1 MNKLRL
7 LKIHQ
12 DAKYDHIMEIDG
24 DVHFPQVA
32 LPKDLKLPS
41 FELRYL
47 HWDEYALK
55 YLPPNFHPKN
65 LVELNLRCGNIK
77 QLWEGNKLLKKLK
90 VINLNHS
97 QHLMEFPSFSM
108 MPNLEILTLEGCIS
122 LQRLPMDI
130 DKLQHLQT
138 LSCHDCSKLEHFPEI
153 KYTMKNLK
161 KLDLYGTAIEK
172 LPSSSIEHLEGL
184 EYLNL
189 AHCENLVD
197 GESREPAMLRGVL
210 HLNSTGWLN
219 CELPTLSGLSSL
231 RVLHLNS
238 SCITPR
244 VIRSHEFLSSL
255 EELSLSDCNVMER
268 GGIPDYIYCLSSFQA
283 LDLSETN
290 IHKMPAGIHH
300 LSKLKFLGLG
310 HCKQLQGSLNL
321 PSSVRFLDG
330 HDSFKSLSWQRWLW
344 GFLFNCFKSEIQD
357 VECRGGWHDIQFG
370 QSGFFGKGI
379 SIVIPRMPHWISYQ
393 NVGNEIKIELPMDWF
408 RDYLSF
414 YSVCKCYCIGES
426 SDQVWM
432 TCYPQ
437 IAIQEKYRSN
447 KWRQFTA
454 LFVGYGT
461 GSFKNG
467 ELQEKLCLG
476 ETAINELLNIECL
489 SGIQNL
495 CLRNCKRLESLPS
508 DIYKLKSLTIS
519 CSGCSKLQSFPEI
532 TEDMKILRELRLDG
546 TSLKELPSS
555 IQHLQGLQ
563 YLDLEN
569 CKNLLNIPDNICNLR
584 SLKTLIVSGCS
595 KLNKLPKNLG
605 SLTQLQVLCAARLD
619 STSCQLPSL
628 SDLRSLRILNQ
639 DRSNLVHGAIRS
651 DISILY
657 SLEEVDL
664 SYCNLAEGGIPSE
677 ICYLS
682 SLQALYLKG
691 NHFSSIPSGISQLS
705 KLKIIDL
712 SHCEMLQQIPELPSS
727 LRVLD
732 AHGCIRLE
740 SLSSPQSLLLS
751 SLFKCFKSEIQELE
765 CRMVLSSFFLQGF
778 FYHGVNIVISE
789 SSGIAGGTWHQG
801 SQVTMKLPWNWYENN
816 SFLGFALCC
825 AYSPLDNESEDGDGD
840 GDGYPCT
847 FKCWLTFWTS
857 KFGWQWYLRASFR
870 GYIHGRAVK
879 VKKCAVHFLYS
890 QGSSVQDTKVIKRS
904 DYAQDD
910 LADD

>member
-1 MNKLRL
+1 M
-7 LKIHQ
+7 
-12 DAKYDHIMEIDG
+12 
-24 DVHFPQVA
+24 
-32 LPKDLKLPS
+32 
-41 FELRYL
+41 
-47 HWDEYALK
+47 
-55 YLPPNFHPKN
+55 
-65 LVELNLRCGNIK
+65 
-77 QLWEGNKLLKKLK
+77 
-90 VINLNHS
+90 
-97 QHLMEFPSFSM
+97 
-108 MPNLEILTLEGCIS
+108 
-122 LQRLPMDI
+122 
-130 DKLQHLQT
+130 
-138 LSCHDCSKLEHFPEI
+138 
-153 KYTMKNLK
+153 
-161 KLDLYGTAIEK
+161 
-172 LPSSSIEHLEGL
+172 
-184 EYLNL
+184 
-189 AHCENLVD
+189 
-197 GESREPAMLRGVL
+197 
-210 HLNSTGWLN
+210 
-219 CELPTLSGLSSL
+219 
-231 RVLHLNS
+231 
-238 SCITPR
+238 
-244 VIRSHEFLSSL
+244 
-255 EELSLSDCNVMER
+255 
-268 GGIPDYIYCLSSFQA
+268 
-283 LDLSETN
+283 
-290 IHKMPAGIHH
+290 
-300 LSKLKFLGLG
+300 
-310 HCKQLQGSLNL
+310 
-321 PSSVRFLDG
+321 
-330 HDSFKSLSWQRWLW
+330 
-344 GFLFNCFKSEIQD
+344 QD

-393 NVGNEIKIELPMDWF
+393 NVGNEIKIELPMDWYEDNDFLGFALCAVYVPLENTLGDVPTMSYRLSCHLSLCGDQF
-408 RDYLSF
+408 RDSLSF
-414 YSVCKCYCIGES
+414 YSVCECYCRGES
-426 SDQVWM
+426 SNQVWM

-437 IAIQEKYRSN
+437 IAIQEKHRSN
-447 KWRQFTA
+447 KWRQFA
-454 LFVGYGT
+454 ASFVGYVT
-461 GSFKNG
+461 GSFKVIKCGVTLIYEQKSKLLGSVENVSVTCSECQTNG
-467 ELQEKLCLG
+467 ELEEKLCLG

-508 DIYKLKSLTIS
+508 DIYKLKSLTTFS

-584 SLKTLIVSGCS
+584 SLETLIVSGCS

-751 SLFKCFKSEIQELE
+751 SLFKCFKSEIQ
-765 CRMVLSSFFLQGF
+765 V
-778 FYHGVNIVISE
+778 
-789 SSGIAGGTWHQG
+789 
-801 SQVTMKLPWNWYENN
+801 
-816 SFLGFALCC
+816 
-825 AYSPLDNESEDGDGD
+825 
-840 GDGYPCT
+840 
-847 FKCWLTFWTS
+847 
-857 KFGWQWYLRASFR
+857 
-870 GYIHGRAVK
+870 
-879 VKKCAVHFLYS
+879 
-890 QGSSVQDTKVIKRS
+890 
-904 DYAQDD
+904 
-910 LADD
+910 